1 MTHPRLS
8 GQSAPGWYSSFLFFS
23 CADGQQQYPS
33 ESRPRRHCQ
42 CAQTLQSHRIHMTMY
57 QANGMTHMT
66 PAFSGNGYPTSSS
79 ETFELG
85 MGGIAGAAGG
95 SSPQVVMN
103 SRAFSAAACS
113 AAFLARAIAVKDVSS
128 YPPCGVANAGI
139 VRWHVNL
146 GLAGGGDRLQSQRL
160 GCLHAPAGFRTSLIA
175 EGKDSRAVR

>member
-1 MTHPRLS
+1 MSNNTPTAQRTKRSRLVFTVS
-8 GQSAPGWYSSFLFFS
+8 LLS

-42 CAQTLQSHRIHMTMY
+42 CAQTLQSHRIHLKMP

-95 SSPQVVMN
+95 SSPQAVMN

-128 YPPCGVANAGI
+128 YPPCGVAIAGI

-146 GLAGGGDRLQSQRL
+146 GLAGGGQPSSITKTGVPPCTCGVSNQ
-160 GCLHAPAGFRTSLIA
+160 P
-175 EGKDSRAVR
+175 DS